1 MTYYFDLKKIP
12 AISHLSKRFLSQ
24 WPVTNLNKYVLADS
38 GFYWMV
44 HCVLCLNLQF
54 ITKIPHFKLNPLNF
68 YASEI
73 MQRSDK
79 SLLLCIICMV
89 NERSIA
95 FIPCGHFGTC
105 KICSDKITECPIC
118 RSFIKCTQK
127 VFLS

>member
-1 MTYYFDLKKIP
+1 MTHYFDLKKIP
-12 AISHLSKRFLSQ
+12 ALSHLSKRFLSQ
-24 WPVTNLNKYVLADS
+24 WPVTNLNKYVLASS

-44 HCVLCLNLQF
+44 HCVPCLNLQI
-54 ITKIPHFKLNPLNF
+54 ITKIPPFKLDPLNF

-89 NERSIA
+89 NERSVA

-105 KICSDKITECPIC
+105 KICFEKITECPIC
-118 RSFIKCTQK
+118 RNFIKCTQK

>member
-1 MTYYFDLKKIP
+1 MAYYFDLKKIP

-44 HCVLCLNLQF
+44 LCLHLQI
-54 ITKIPHFKLNPLNF
+54 ITKKPYFKLNPLNF

-73 MQRSDK
+73 MQRSDM

-89 NERSIA
+89 NERSVA

-105 KICSDKITECPIC
+105 KMCSEKITECPIC
-118 RSFIKCTQK
+118 RSFIKYTQK